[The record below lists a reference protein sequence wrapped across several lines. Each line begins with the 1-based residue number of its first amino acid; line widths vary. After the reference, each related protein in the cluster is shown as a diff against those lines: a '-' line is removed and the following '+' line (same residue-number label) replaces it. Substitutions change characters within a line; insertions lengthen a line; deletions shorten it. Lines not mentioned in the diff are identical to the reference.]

1 MHFYVSL
8 SENGIKQE
16 KVGKMKDLFMKIS
29 ETTDASVVGGKSYMM
44 GRLVAVSPYTPDGMA
59 VTTQMMREFLNC
71 LNITDDEISAALHL
85 EKQAIEKVQ
94 DVLQNGVWPAAVRDV
109 LRKVYD
115 AVESP
120 VCVRSSAVSEDGRQH
135 SFAGV
140 YRSNINI
147 RTFGEFL
154 WAVRD
159 CWMSAVDPN
168 AVAYAEAVGEN
179 LTLMALTVQPLVH
192 SIKSG
197 VAVIDGGELTISA
210 AYGQG
215 HGVVA
220 GQVSSDTYKIA
231 SDLSPVSETITR
243 KENLYLDNIEQR
255 CMCCEWMSR
264 HWDDGHV
271 QSFYISQTD
280 ERNAMLFCQMFPDE
294 FGMPDKPVLTEEQR
308 QRLAKELFRI
318 AGLLEGSNWD
328 FEWAF
333 DEHNNLYILQAR
345 PLLSTLHTETPSQ
358 SAGSDRNVI
367 AYGVPISAGTV
378 SGKVRIIYEDKDI
391 AKVEKGDLVAI
402 DWIPESCIGVLNTAG
417 GLIIG
422 DNSVLSHCA
431 IIAREWGIP
440 CVGGIDKKM
449 LVEERVYTINGATG
463 TVSLDESAG
472 ANAPGQDKPEE
483 QKEETSLSLLFWLV
497 VSLDDL
503 LTGTAEREQVR
514 AELDRIFRRYPALE
528 TVDMTGI
535 SENRFGFGNAD
546 AVYKELITV
555 ACEEAASRGIRIIT
569 DAGSKG
575 LIPESCGCQIKA
587 V

>member
-1 MHFYVSL
+1 
-8 SENGIKQE
+8 
-16 KVGKMKDLFMKIS
+16 MKELYMKIS

-44 GRLVAVSPYTPDGMA
+44 GKLVAICPHTPNGIA
-59 VTTQMMREFLNC
+59 VTTQMMREFLNK
-71 LNITDDEISAALHL
+71 LNITDEEISAALHL
-85 EKQAIEKVQ
+85 DKQAIEKVQ
-94 DVLQNGVWPAAVRDV
+94 DILRNGVWPAAVKEA
-109 LRKVYD
+109 LREVYN

-179 LTLMALTVQPLVH
+179 LTLMALTVQPLIN

-197 VAVIDGGELTISA
+197 VAVIDSGELTISA

-231 SDLSPVSETITR
+231 SDLSQISETITR
-243 KENLYLDNIEQR
+243 KDNLYLANIERR
-255 CMCCEWMSR
+255 CLCCEWITR

-271 QSFYISQTD
+271 QSLYISQTD

-294 FGMPDKPVLTEEQR
+294 FKVPEQPVLTEEQR

-318 AGLLEGSNWD
+318 AGLLKGSNWD

-345 PLLSTLHTETPSQ
+345 PLLSTLRTEAPALTS
-358 SAGSDRNVI
+358 GSDKNVI

-391 AKVEKGDLVAI
+391 VKVRKGDIVAI

-431 IIAREWGIP
+431 IIAREWGVP
-440 CVGGIDKKM
+440 CVGGIDKKI
-449 LVEERVYTINGATG
+449 LVEDRTYAINGTTG
-463 TVSLDESAG
+463 TVSLDQSISASS
-472 ANAPGQDKPEE
+472 AETETIAE
-483 QKEETSLSLLFWLV
+483 QNNETTLPLLFWLV
-497 VSLDDL
+497 ISLDDL
-503 LTGTAEREQVR
+503 LTDTSDWNQVI
-514 AELDRIFRRYPALE
+514 AELDRIFRRYPKLE
-528 TVDMTGI
+528 AVDLTGV
-535 SENRFGFGNAD
+535 SENRFHFGNAD
-546 AVYKELITV
+546 SVYKKLITA
-555 ACEEAASRGIRIIT
+555 ACEEAAARGFTVIT
-569 DAGSKG
+569 DAGSKN
-575 LIPESCGCQIKA
+575 LIPENCGCQIKA